1 MPSPLMRSDPQEPL
15 KIDVEVGEIEK
26 ARGKIE
32 IQGAQ
37 PAAIQ
42 RWRQQGGLGSQCQSR
57 EHPTNWF
64 ELQLQPS

>member
-1 MPSPLMRSDPQEPL
+1 MRSDPQEPL

-42 RWRQQGGLGSQCQSR
+42 R
-57 EHPTNWF
+57 
-64 ELQLQPS
+64 